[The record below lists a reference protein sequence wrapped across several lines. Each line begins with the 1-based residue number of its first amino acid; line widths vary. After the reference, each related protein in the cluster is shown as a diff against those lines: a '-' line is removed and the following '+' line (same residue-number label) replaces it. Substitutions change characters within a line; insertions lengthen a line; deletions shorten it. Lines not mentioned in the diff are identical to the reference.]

1 VTLVRTRSLLI
12 RSPETPLVLH
22 LDGELRTPD
31 VRECTVTVEPGCLN
45 VLVAR

>member
-1 VTLVRTRSLLI
+1 
-12 RSPETPLVLH
+12 VLH